1 MTRLIDFFLKHKRMC
16 MALAVVLA
24 VLLNSFSGVYA
35 SELVT
40 ESDGKSYDGLPE
52 FPTSR
57 QIDTNKGIMWYKYFD
72 YIVYQDTTTL
82 QYYLVCVCNDNG
94 DLYIGPNNRFAST
107 GSYNWYGEDLSTVKY
122 TLKGDALDVY
132 TCGEGAT
139 VWTFYA
145 GYTSMC
151 DVRVADTL
159 LQSSCDIYTDS
170 SCTSVFTKS
179 AVVPS
184 ILGTSSSTIL
194 EILKN
199 QIAGLVPLVI
209 GFLICLMGFLK
220 AWTFLKSHLSGA

>member
-1 MTRLIDFFLKHKRMC
+1 MTKLIDFFLKHKRMC

-40 ESDGKSYDGLPE
+40 ESDGKSYEGLPE

-57 QIDTNKGIMWYKYFD
+57 QVKTNTGTVYFKYFD
-72 YIVYQDTTTL
+72 YIVYQDSSTS
-82 QYYLVCVCNDNG
+82 QYCLVCVCNDKG
-94 DLYIGPNNRFAST
+94 DLYISPDNCFAST
-107 GSYNWYGEDLSTVKY
+107 GSYNWYREDLSTVKY
-122 TLKGDALDVY
+122 TFEGDSLDVY
-132 TCGEGAT
+132 TCGEGAAA
-139 VWTFYA
+139 WTFSNSYA
-145 GYTSMC
+145 SSLG
-151 DVRVADTL
+151 VRVADTL
-159 LQSSCDIYTDS
+159 LQSSCNIYTDS
-170 SCTSVFTKS
+170 SCATVFTRS
-179 AVVPS
+179 AVVPL

-194 EILKN
+194 EILKG